1 MLSSSSSF
9 LPTRISKE
17 VGKDIITLVSQI
29 GNVFL
34 KKEVTRMHHY
44 MTFYEE
50 NGIKYAESWLQINF
64 LSWCFCFWK
73 IKKGV

>member
-1 MLSSSSSF
+1 
-9 LPTRISKE
+9 
-17 VGKDIITLVSQI
+17 
-29 GNVFL
+29 
-34 KKEVTRMHHY
+34 MHHY

-50 NGIKYAESWLQINF
+50 DGIKYAEAWLQINF